1 MAEPEKDGPSLELPK
16 LSLRRKRRPAP
27 TPEPVVD
34 RAPEPAPEP
43 VPEPAPEPVVEQTRP
58 LLVEE
63 PAPVAPRA
71 AEPARRPKPPKPPRP
86 PKERG
91 PGGMGAALVT
101 GLVVGLGIV
110 GLTWAS
116 LRSCESIQG
125 TSSCGDAG
133 YPMLGLI
140 LVLMVVVGWL
150 LLRQLRVTDP
160 GSTSFL
166 GAGLAA
172 VLCLLVLVDHL
183 MDRSMVVVVP
193 LLTAATFAAAHWV
206 TRTFIEPP
214 TD

>member
-27 TPEPVVD
+27 TPEPT
-34 RAPEPAPEP
+34 PARS
-43 VPEPAPEPVVEQTRP
+43 PEPAPEPVVEPVVEQPRP
-58 LLVEE
+58 VIVEE
-63 PAPVAPRA
+63 PAPVAPR
-71 AEPARRPKPPKPPRP
+71 PAKPPKPPRVRQ
-86 PKERG
+86 ERG
-91 PGGMGAALVT
+91 PGGMPAALLT

-116 LRSCESIQG
+116 LRSCESVQG

-166 GAGLAA
+166 GVGLAA
-172 VLCLLVLVDHL
+172 VVCLLVLVDHL

-193 LLTAATFAAAHWV
+193 VLTAATFAAAHWV

-214 TD
+214 RD